1 MNERED
7 VPTTTTTTTTTI
19 TITAA
24 SKVASYR
31 RERT

>member
-19 TITAA
+19 TAA

-31 RERT
+31 RERG